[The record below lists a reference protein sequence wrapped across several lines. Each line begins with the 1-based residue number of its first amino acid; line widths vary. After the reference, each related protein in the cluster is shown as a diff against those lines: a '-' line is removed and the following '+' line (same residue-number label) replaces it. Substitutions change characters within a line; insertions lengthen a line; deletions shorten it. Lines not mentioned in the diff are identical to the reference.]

1 MLKYIIPFIAYVFAI
16 PLSSLLFENQY
27 ISYAIK
33 VLLTGILL
41 IFYFKKYKEIKK
53 FRLSVLGIIA
63 GVIIF
68 IIWISIEAFYKRIP
82 GNDIYN
88 PNDLGQSFFI
98 ILVLIK
104 LAGMVLIAPLIE
116 ELFTR
121 SFLIRIL
128 INTKYEKVKIGKF
141 TWLSFIITVLFFG
154 FSHAMWLPGIITGI
168 ILNLLLYKTK
178 DLSACIQS
186 HAVANI
192 VLAIYVLITQNFMYW

>member
-1 MLKYIIPFIAYVFAI
+1 MLKYIVPFIAYILAI
-16 PLSSLLFENQY
+16 PLSNIIFKNLY
-27 ISYAIK
+27 ISYIIK

-53 FRLSVLGIIA
+53 FKLSILGIIT
-63 GVIIF
+63 GIIIF
-68 IIWISIEAFYKRIP
+68 LIWISIEAFYKRIP
-82 GNDIYN
+82 TSIYN
-88 PNDLGQSFFI
+88 PYDLGNNFFI
-98 ILVLIK
+98 PLVLIK

-128 INTKYEKVKIGKF
+128 INTEYEKVKIGKF

-154 FSHAMWLPGIITGI
+154 FSHSMWLPGIITGI